1 MRGTRSPAS
10 DGAGPKSLEE
20 RMDDNDTSAY
30 LEAEKILTEQQRARA
45 TEIASKFRQERWDRR
60 HASKPSDQ

>member
-1 MRGTRSPAS
+1 
-10 DGAGPKSLEE
+10 
-20 RMDDNDTSAY
+20 MDDNDTNAY

-60 HASKPSDQ
+60 HAAAKAADQ